1 MTIYEATGYFV
12 NKLLEKGESINL
24 EICDKTEKGT
34 HVEPGEEKENI
45 FITISKINVEVCLHS
60 KGINAKTDK
69 TSPFAR
75 HFDFDTKNT
84 GVVKKFFY
92 YNEETPETET
102 LDNVVDF
109 IKSLT

>member
-69 TSPFAR
+69 TSPFAER
-75 HFDFDTKNT
+75 FDFDTKNT
-84 GVVKKFFY
+84 GVVKKLFY
-92 YNEETPETET
+92 
-102 LDNVVDF
+102 
-109 IKSLT
+109 